1 MGAGEMEEVLLE
13 AGGETRERGGRVR
26 GRNIER

>member
-1 MGAGEMEEVLLE
+1 MGAGEMEEVLFE
-13 AGGETRERGGRVR
+13 AGGETRGGGRVR